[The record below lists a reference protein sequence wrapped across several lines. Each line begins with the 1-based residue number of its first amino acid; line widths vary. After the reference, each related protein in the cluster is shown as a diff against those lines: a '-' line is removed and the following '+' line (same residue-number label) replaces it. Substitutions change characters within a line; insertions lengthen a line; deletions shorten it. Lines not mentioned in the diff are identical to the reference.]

1 MSKKF
6 AQMTTR
12 AEEIVA
18 KEKALE
24 LAKKENDKRIDE
36 VIKHASRNRA
46 EFVEKLYNFFD
57 IEPEMTERKSKE
69 GEVIRDGNGDPVTVK
84 TDRTEAVRIQKLDEA
99 LAHALDGSQRTENE
113 HREAESPVAP
123 VMTSQSVEQ
132 TPQTHHDFGERST

>member
-6 AQMTTR
+6 AQMKTR

-24 LAKKENDKRIDE
+24 QAKKENDKHIDE
-36 VIKHASRNRA
+36 VLKHASRTRA
-46 EFVEKLYNFFD
+46 EFVEKLYTFFD
-57 IEPEMTERKSKE
+57 IEPETTERKNKE

-99 LAHALDGSQRTENE
+99 LARALDGRQRTENE
-113 HREAESPVAP
+113 QREVEPHAAAVTTSPSFQQ
-123 VMTSQSVEQ
+123 TSQ
-132 TPQTHHDFGERST
+132 PHHDVGARST